1 VIPADLAQYAVTGV
15 TLGSIYALV
24 ALGFVTVYS
33 VTGIINF
40 AQGEFVMLGAM
51 LATQLLQQ
59 GVPLPIAAILA
70 VMGTAL
76 VGGLIHE
83 LALRPAWRRV
93 TAMGMI
99 MITIGAATAVRGLA
113 LLAWGTD
120 PRPMSAFTPGPPIDL
135 GGAVI
140 TRQALW
146 VIAVTALALL
156 TLFVFFQRTA
166 LGRALRACA
175 VNPIAARLVGISP
188 RRMALASFVL
198 SGAIGALGGVV
209 LAPITFATYDMGL
222 MLGLKGFVGAVLGG
236 LANPAGAVAG
246 GLILGLL
253 ESAATP
259 ISSAYKDALAFVVL
273 IVVMLVRPGGL
284 FGRSIARGGL

>member
-1 VIPADLAQYAVTGV
+1 MTGDVAQYAVTGLTV
-15 TLGSIYALV
+15 GSIYALV

-33 VTGIINF
+33 VTGVINF

-51 LATQLLQQ
+51 LATTFIQA
-59 GVPLPIAAILA
+59 GAPLPVAALLA
-70 VMGTAL
+70 VAGAAL
-76 VGGLIHE
+76 VGAAIHE
-83 LALRPAWRRV
+83 IALRPAWRRV
-93 TAMGMI
+93 SAIGMI
-99 MITIGAATAVRGLA
+99 MITIGAATAVRGIA

-120 PRPMSAFTPGPPIDL
+120 PRPMPAFTPGPPIEL
-135 GGAVI
+135 AGAVV

-146 VIAVTALALL
+146 VVATTAVVLAALY
-156 TLFVFFQRTA
+156 VFFQTTA

-175 VNPIAARLVGISP
+175 VNPLAARLVGISP

-198 SGAIGALGGVV
+198 SGAVGALGGVV

-236 LANPAGAVAG
+236 LANPPGAVAG

-253 ESAATP
+253 EAAATP

-273 IVVMLVRPGGL
+273 IVVMLARPGGL
-284 FGRSIARGGL
+284 FGGSIRRAGL

>member
-1 VIPADLAQYAVTGV
+1 MTDIPQYLVVGL

-33 VTGIINF
+33 VTGVINF

-51 LATQLLQQ
+51 FSTQFIHDGL
-59 GVPLPIAAILA
+59 PLPVAALLA
-70 VMGTAL
+70 VAGAGL
-76 VGGLIHE
+76 VGAVVHE
-83 LALRPAWRRV
+83 LGLRPAWRRV
-93 TAMGMI
+93 STVGMI
-99 MITIGAATAVRGLA
+99 MITIGAATAIRGLA

-120 PRPMSAFTPGPPIDL
+120 PRPMSAFTPGPPIEL
-135 GGAVI
+135 AGAIV
-140 TRQALW
+140 TRQTLW
-146 VIAVTALALL
+146 VIATTVIALAALY
-156 TLFVFFQRTA
+156 VFFQTTA

-175 VNPIAARLVGISP
+175 VNPLAARLVGISP
-188 RRMALASFVL
+188 RRMALAAFVL
-198 SGAIGALGGVV
+198 SGAIGALSGVV

-236 LANPAGAVAG
+236 LANPPGAVAG

-253 ESAATP
+253 EAAATP

-273 IVVMLVRPGGL
+273 IVVMLARPAGL
-284 FGRSIARGGL
+284 FGRSIGRGGL